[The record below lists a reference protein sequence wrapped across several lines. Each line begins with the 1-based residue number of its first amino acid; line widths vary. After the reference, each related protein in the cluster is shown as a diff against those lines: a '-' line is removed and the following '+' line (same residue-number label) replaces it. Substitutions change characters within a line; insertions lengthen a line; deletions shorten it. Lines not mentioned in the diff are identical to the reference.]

1 MRRILISLA
10 FAAMLAPLSAAA
22 ETALATFAGGCF
34 WCTESDFEQ
43 VPGVIDVVSG
53 YTGGTVASPTYK
65 QVSAGGTGHAE
76 AVQIRFDPAVVS
88 YAQLLDIFW
97 HSVDPYTADAQFC
110 DHGHQYRSAIFYH
123 DAAQRQAAER
133 SKAELANAY
142 KDRGPIVTEIVEA
155 GTFWPAETYH
165 QDYYKKN
172 PLRYRYYRFGCG
184 RDGRLDELWGADR
197 PGRH

>member
-133 SKAELANAY
+133 SKAALANAY
-142 KDRGPIVTEIVEA
+142 KDRGPIVTEIVDA